1 MNTLKE
7 FETLKKEKEKLQSQY
22 DHLCKKQ
29 EIAIL
34 NFLKS
39 KQSYKDCELSIENR
53 LSPFSF
59 EIVILDQE
67 QRKILDAS
75 MTITYSTEKNFLYI
89 NRGTIG
95 DYTSANKGQ
104 IALDFITTDI
114 WKNEQ
119 ELKEIFKTNAEKITS
134 ILKKI
139 IQDNY
144 SIRLTENKITYEK
157 NLQKIIVTKQ
167 FQNIPVQKI
176 TKKYIYLEN
185 GTKIEKEKLSYFKT
199 V

>member
-29 EIAIL
+29 EAAIL

-39 KQSYKDCELSIENR
+39 KQSYKDCEISIEDR
-53 LSPFSF
+53 LYPYSV
-59 EIVILDQE
+59 EIVILNQE

-75 MTITYSTEKNFLYI
+75 MTITYSIEKNLLYI
-89 NRGTIG
+89 NRGTVG
-95 DYTSANKGQ
+95 DYTSTDKGQ
-104 IALDFITTDI
+104 IALDFIITDI
-114 WKNEQ
+114 WKHE
-119 ELKEIFKTNAEKITS
+119 EKLKKIFKTNAEKLANIIKNQYK
-134 ILKKI
+134 ILGQI
-139 IQDNY
+139 
-144 SIRLTENKITYEK
+144 SLLTRKITYEK
-157 NLQKIIVTKQ
+157 NLQKIIQTNM

-176 TKKYIYLEN
+176 AKKYIYLEN
-185 GTKIEKEKLSYFKT
+185 GIKIEKEKLSCLKT